1 LHAAGSLSVRNGEA
15 DPLITKALSPQF
27 QLWIGPH
34 QLEVI
39 LSDCEKDDGPCVMT
53 TGVPMMPGLSAR
65 C

>member
-39 LSDCEKDDGPCVMT
+39 LSDCEKDDEAQADTLVGRVLRT
-53 TGVPMMPGLSAR
+53 LSD
-65 C
+65 

>member
-1 LHAAGSLSVRNGEA
+1 VRNGEA

-39 LSDCEKDDGPCVMT
+39 LSDCEKDGEAQTDTLVGRVLRT
-53 TGVPMMPGLSAR
+53 LSD
-65 C
+65 